1 MGTPVHDLSTFRKA
15 VIEGDVPASVAA
27 AHKALDDGVQ
37 PLDLISQGIG
47 PAMAEVDKLFEKGD
61 TLCPSF

>member
-1 MGTPVHDLSTFRKA
+1 MHDLSTLRKA
-15 VIEGDVPASVAA
+15 VMEGDVPASVAT

>member
-1 MGTPVHDLSTFRKA
+1 M
-15 VIEGDVPASVAA
+15 EGDVPASVAT